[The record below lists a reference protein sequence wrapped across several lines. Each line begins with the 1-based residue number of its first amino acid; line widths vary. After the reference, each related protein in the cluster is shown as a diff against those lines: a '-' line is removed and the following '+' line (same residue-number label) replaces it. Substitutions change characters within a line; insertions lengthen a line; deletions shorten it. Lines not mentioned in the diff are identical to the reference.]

1 VSSAADRLRSSRSL
15 PLAVLAL
22 LAYLPAFTAAP
33 GRMPA
38 DTKMFLY
45 LDPGGLVR
53 DAPFSWDTSQFG
65 GWFPHQTIT
74 YLWPSGPWFWFFDLI
89 GTPDW
94 IAHRLW
100 IGTIL
105 FLGGAGVLWVARL
118 LGMGTGGA
126 FSAAAVY
133 QLSPFVL
140 PYISRTSL
148 MLLPWTAVGWLV
160 GLTVLAARRGGWRYP
175 ALMAL
180 VLATVGSPNATA
192 LAMIAPA
199 PVLWLAHEAWSRR
212 ISLRVAVTTAL
223 RIGSL
228 ALAVSLWWIVMLSQ
242 QSRFGADVLAY
253 SESLR
258 AVSTTAVSTETLRGL
273 GYWLFY
279 VRDAYGFATTAS
291 IPYAESGR
299 VIMVGYALL
308 VVCLLGL
315 TLTRWAHRGYAILLV
330 VVGIVLAVGVH
341 PIDDPSPL
349 MSPVAEA
356 SRSSFALALR
366 SSTRALPLSTFGLAL
381 GAGALVTALAGTKLR
396 ARSFAP
402 LLVLGLAVV
411 NLPALHQGG
420 FVDVALERDQDL
432 PRGWTD
438 AAAALDA
445 TSHESRVLQ
454 LPGAEF
460 GAYRW
465 GYTVD
470 PPQPGILDKPYIS
483 RDLLPLGSP
492 GVMDLL
498 YALDDR
504 WQSGIIEPDAIAPV
518 ARLLAVDTI
527 WAAGDAEFDRFRT
540 PRPELVSRLYAARPT
555 GLGAAVP
562 YGDVAPNLPTR
573 PMIDETSLSQPAVG
587 TPLPSVELVPV
598 LEPTRIAR
606 AASQLV
612 VLAGS
617 GDGIVDAAAAGL
629 LRGDEALLY
638 AADITDPA
646 EVRRAG
652 FVIVTDSNRDRAHHW
667 RGSQDV
673 IGFSESGGPDRDVLR
688 DDGSD
693 TRLAVFPTED
703 AAQQTTVRLAGGL
716 VVRASGYGSAFAY
729 QPERRPSMAVDG
741 DPSTAWIVGDRF
753 YPEGDFLEVS
763 STNGVLVLLQPQN
776 PRANRRITEV
786 RIEAPDIDA
795 APTTVVLD
803 DRSMVA
809 PGQSVEVPAGT
820 RVRIVITRV
829 ADRPEGTDT
838 GGTGVGFAEIGVA
851 PQREVTR
858 VPTGV
863 LADVAPGTPTAIV
876 LTRLRSNPLDRWR
889 SDPEVVVDRTFDV
902 PGPLT
907 ATPSVTLR
915 LHRRADD
922 RVLAELAGLGA
933 VTVADSRLTGDP
945 RSAGRFATDGD
956 ADTAWTSP
964 FVHVVG
970 STLTIPTDPSV
981 PIDRLVLR
989 QRIDD
994 LHSIIT
1000 GVRLSAGDRSVDLV
1014 VPAPDPTGASSID
1027 LGELGIDALAG
1038 SAVQL
1043 VVTAIEPRTTIDR
1056 RYSELTTLPVSLTE
1070 VELAAIMP
1078 DTAAPGPVASDCRD
1092 DLVAIDGIAV
1102 PLAVDADALRRLLDG
1117 EAVTVGRCDGG
1128 DVSLGAGEHRITTS
1142 AGPVTGIDVDRVV
1155 LISGT
1160 PPAAT
1165 PAIGVTIDRSR
1176 TSRTLTVEPCPVG
1189 CWVVL
1194 GEGLNPGWQATSAG
1208 AALPAGRQIS
1218 GGFNGW
1224 WLDPSDEPTELTVTW
1239 APQRAVT
1246 IGLALSLLAVIGCI
1260 ALAVRS
1266 RRRIDAGPLTGS
1278 TEPPVL
1284 DRDVLAPA
1292 SRRDAVA
1299 SAVVLVAGATLVV
1312 SPLYG
1317 AIAAVVAVVVVLT
1330 RRPVIAGI
1338 TSVVLAAGLGSVV
1351 LLRELRSRFFASAA
1365 WPSNFEDLHRA
1376 GLLVVVLLAAAMWPR
1391 DEVLPHA
1398 HDADADDAEDATG
1411 RDTYVA
1417 SSGVADD
1424 AGVDD
1429 LHDRARAGVLDDGS

>member
-1 VSSAADRLRSSRSL
+1 MRSASADRLRTSRSL
-15 PLAVLAL
+15 PLAVLAV
-22 LAYLPAFTAAP
+22 LAYLPALTAAP

-38 DTKMFLY
+38 DTKLYLY

-74 YLWPSGPWFWFFDLI
+74 YLWPSGPWFWFFDRI
-89 GTPDW
+89 GMPDW

-105 FLGGAGVLWVARL
+105 FLGGAGVLWAARM
-118 LGMGTGGA
+118 LGLSTAGA

-148 MLLPWTAVGWLV
+148 MLLPWTAVGWIV

-180 VLATVGSPNATA
+180 VIATTGSPNATA
-192 LAMIAPA
+192 LAMIVPA

-212 ISLRVAVTTAL
+212 ITVRQAVAAAL

-228 ALAVSLWWIVMLSQ
+228 AFAVSLWWIVMLSQ
-242 QSRFGADVLAY
+242 QSRYGADVLAY

-299 VIMVGYALL
+299 VILVGYALL

-315 TLTRWAHRGYAILLV
+315 TITRWAHRGYAILLV
-330 VVGIVLAVGVH
+330 LVGIVLAVGVH

-381 GAGALVTALAGTKLR
+381 GAGALVTALGRTRLR
-396 ARSFAP
+396 ARSWAP
-402 LLVLGLAVV
+402 VLVLGLALA
-411 NLPALHQGG
+411 NLPAAFNGG
-420 FVDVALERDQDL
+420 FVDVALVRDQDL
-432 PRGWTD
+432 PRGWTE
-438 AAAALDA
+438 AADALDA
-445 TSHESRVLQ
+445 TSHEARVFQ

-504 WQSGIIEPDAIAPV
+504 WQSGVIEPESIAPV
-518 ARLLAVDTI
+518 ARLLAADTI
-527 WAAGDAEFDRFRT
+527 WAAGDSEFDRFRT
-540 PRPELVSRLYAARPT
+540 PRPELVSQVYAARPP
-555 GLGAAVP
+555 GLGAPVP
-562 YGDVAPNLPTR
+562 YGDVSPNVPTR
-573 PMIDETSLSQPAVG
+573 PMVDETSMSQPAVG

-598 LEPTRIAR
+598 NDPTSIVR
-606 AASQLV
+606 ATSQVV

-617 GDGIVDAAAAGL
+617 GDGIVDASAAGL
-629 LRGDEALLY
+629 LRGDEAVRY
-638 AADITDPA
+638 AADLTGPD
-646 EVRRAG
+646 EVRDAAL
-652 FVIVTDSNRDRAHHW
+652 VIVTDSNRDRAHHW

-673 IGFSESGGPDRDVLR
+673 VGFSESGGPERDVLR

-703 AAQQTTVRLAGGL
+703 ASQQTIVTLASGL
-716 VVRASGYGSAFAY
+716 VVRATGYGSAFAF
-729 QPERRPSMAVDG
+729 QPERRPAMAVDG
-741 DPSTAWIVGDRF
+741 DPATAWTVGDRF

-763 STNGVLVLLQPQN
+763 STPGALVLLQPQD
-776 PRANRRITEV
+776 PGANRRITEV
-786 RIEAPDIDA
+786 RLETPDLDTAPV
-795 APTTVVLD
+795 TVALD
-803 DRSMVA
+803 DRSMIA
-809 PGQSVEVPAGT
+809 PGQRVELPADT

-838 GGTGVGFAEIGVA
+838 GGTGVGFAEIGLE

-863 LADVAPGTPTAIV
+863 LADVTPGTPIDVV

-889 SDPEVVVDRTFDV
+889 SDPEAVLDRTLDL
-902 PGPLT
+902 PT
-907 ATPSVTLR
+907 ALSVSPSVTLR
-915 LHRRADD
+915 LDRRADD
-922 RVLAELAGLGA
+922 RVLADLAGLGP

-945 RSAGRFATDGD
+945 GSAGRFATDGD
-956 ADTAWTSP
+956 PATAWTSP

-970 STLTIPTDPSV
+970 ATLTIPIDPAV
-981 PIDRLVLR
+981 AVDQVTLR
-989 QRIDD
+989 QRVADT
-994 LHSIIT
+994 HSTIT
-1000 GVRLSAGDRSVDLV
+1000 GVRLTVGDRSVDV
-1014 VPAPDPTGASSID
+1014 DVPAPDESGLSTVRLGAVGGGPLSGSSM
-1027 LGELGIDALAG
+1027 
-1038 SAVQL
+1038 QL
-1043 VVTAIEPRTTIDR
+1043 TITAIEPRTTIDR
-1056 RYSELTTLPVSLTE
+1056 RYSEVTTLPVAIL
-1070 VELAAIMP
+1070 ELEAPAIRP
-1078 DTAAPGPVASDCRD
+1078 PAIASPVSPAAPECRD
-1092 DLVAIDGIAV
+1092 DLVAVDGV
-1102 PLAVDADALRRLLDG
+1102 PLPLAVDGAAVQRLLAG
-1117 EAVTVGRCDGG
+1117 EAVTVGRCDAA
-1128 DVSLGAGEHRITTS
+1128 DIPLAAGEHRLTS
-1142 AGPVTGIDVDRVV
+1142 TAGSVTGIHVDRVV
-1155 LISGT
+1155 LRSGT
-1160 PPAAT
+1160 PPA
-1165 PAIGVTIDRSR
+1165 PAPSIGVDVRRTRTTRSV
-1176 TSRTLTVEPCPVG
+1176 TVDPCPAG
-1189 CWVVL
+1189 CWL
-1194 GEGLNPGWQATSAG
+1194 IMGEGLNPGWQATSGG
-1208 AALPAGRQIS
+1208 AQLEPGRQVS

-1224 WLDPSDEPTELTVTW
+1224 WIAPSDRPTEVTITW
-1239 APQRAVT
+1239 TPQRAVT
-1246 IGLALSLLAVIGCI
+1246 IGLVLSLLAVLGCI

-1266 RRRIDAGPLTGS
+1266 RRRASGDTGALTGS
-1278 TEPPVL
+1278 TEPPAL
-1284 DRDVLAPA
+1284 TRDILRPA
-1292 SRRDAVA
+1292 SLRAAVT
-1299 SAVVLVAGATLVV
+1299 SAVVLTVGATLIV
-1312 SPLYG
+1312 SPAYG
-1317 AIAAVVAVVVVLT
+1317 VLAAAVAVVIVLT
-1330 RRPVIAGI
+1330 RRPV
-1338 TSVVLAAGLGSVV
+1338 LAGLVAVALAGALGAFV
-1351 LLRELRSRFFASAA
+1351 LQRQLRFRFFASAA
-1365 WPSNFEDLHRA
+1365 WPSNFEGLHQA
-1376 GLLVVVLLAAAMWPR
+1376 GLLVVVLLAASMWPHER
-1391 DEVLPHA
+1391 AATVPDEAVDEPADDEPADDEAGDEV
-1398 HDADADDAEDATG
+1398 DAPPERAAVVSSDTTG
-1411 RDTYVA
+1411 
-1417 SSGVADD
+1417 
-1424 AGVDD
+1424 
-1429 LHDRARAGVLDDGS
+1429 